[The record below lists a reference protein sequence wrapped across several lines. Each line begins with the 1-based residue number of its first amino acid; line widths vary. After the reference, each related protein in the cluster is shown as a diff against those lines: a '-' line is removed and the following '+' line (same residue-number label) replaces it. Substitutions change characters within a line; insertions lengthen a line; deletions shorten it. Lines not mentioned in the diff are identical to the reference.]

1 MSKDSSSSGKRGLLS
16 KVVRFVS
23 SPTTHWA
30 DLDRPESTSE
40 ISDSR
45 LALKE
50 MVERKRR
57 NDFVRNREFDL
68 LRKARRREVSGAEGL
83 GSSFS
88 FPPSSQIAS
97 TGGRERTLEKI
108 DEIEKQM
115 SSAWLKRKGE
125 SIKAPLSGSASLQS
139 GSVSTSALVS
149 SRVPEI
155 DDFAS
160 TVSDETTLSSG
171 AVEALASRGSVPAG
185 EGAISSHS
193 PLNGSADGPSSDG
206 SGSDQAARKP
216 AAGQGLA
223 EVRQEPEIEEAA
235 IRFANGDTSGAE
247 AGLLELMRAPDQRG
261 QQLDIWLTLF
271 DFYRATGEQ
280 GKFDDA
286 AIEFAG
292 RFGRSAPQWLLG
304 PTPHSL
310 LMGLVTEPAAL
321 SQQVSSHAQWVAPS
335 SLGVQSVAALN
346 ATLARHTP
354 PWQIDWRYIKVI
366 EPSALSALT
375 DALQRWADASV
386 RINFLGGERL
396 RRLLTDY
403 SPTDDRSVDPMWWTA
418 RLALLRVQGDM
429 DEFELVALKYCVT
442 YEVSPPAWQDPVNS
456 FSDTTNGGEP
466 VTTDKVD
473 GSSANLTLVKSA
485 ADTSLVETG
494 SINSQGVLKIDLVGE
509 LLGDA
514 GPALNG
520 LSMAGAI
527 AVEFHCSQLSRVDF
541 GAAGTLL
548 NWAAEQQDVGV
559 QIVFKHVNRL
569 VAAFFGVVGVTEV
582 AQVRLRKD

>member
-1 MSKDSSSSGKRGLLS
+1 MSKDSGSSGKRGLLS

-68 LRKARRREVSGAEGL
+68 LRKARRREVSGEEGL

-97 TGGRERTLEKI
+97 TGGRARTLEKI

-115 SSAWLKRKGE
+115 SSAWLGRKGE
-125 SIKAPLSGSASLQS
+125 VSAVAASRAAPLQSKTGGTSSLGPSRAQDLDDFPPTVSAESSPQPATAQAVAPHAPVAEEVTAS
-139 GSVSTSALVS
+139 QSALAAAEGEQAREMS
-149 SRVPEI
+149 GTEPE
-155 DDFAS
+155 
-160 TVSDETTLSSG
+160 
-171 AVEALASRGSVPAG
+171 GSK
-185 EGAISSHS
+185 
-193 PLNGSADGPSSDG
+193 GPS
-206 SGSDQAARKP
+206 
-216 AAGQGLA
+216 
-223 EVRQEPEIEEAA
+223 EIRQEPEIEEAA
-235 IRFANGDTSGAE
+235 IRFANGDTAGAE
-247 AGLLELMRAPDQRG
+247 AGLLELMRTTDPRG
-261 QQLDIWLTLF
+261 HELDTWLTLF

-292 RFGRSAPQWLLG
+292 LFGRSAPQWVLG
-304 PTPHSL
+304 PVQNSQV
-310 LMGLVTEPAAL
+310 MGLVTEPAAL
-321 SQQVSSHAQWVAPS
+321 SPQGASHAQWVAPS

-346 ATLARHTP
+346 ATLARHAP
-354 PWQIDWRYIKVI
+354 PWQIDWRYIKAI
-366 EPSALSALT
+366 EPSALPMLT
-375 DALQRWADASV
+375 EALQNWADTPV
-386 RINFLGGERL
+386 RINFLGGARL
-396 RRLLTDY
+396 RQLLMDY
-403 SPTDDRSVDPMWWTA
+403 SPTDDRSVDPMWWA
-418 RLALLRVQGDM
+418 AKLALLRVQGEM

-442 YEVSPPAWQDPVNS
+442 YEVSPPAWQDPVNG
-456 FSDTTNGGEP
+456 FSDTTSGGESMP
-466 VTTDKVD
+466 VEKGEGLADDPAVEKSSVD
-473 GSSANLTLVKSA
+473 SPQAEVGPV
-485 ADTSLVETG
+485 
-494 SINSQGVLKIDLVGE
+494 NSQGVLKVDLIGE

-514 GPALNG
+514 GPVLSG
-520 LSMAGAI
+520 LGTVGATVI
-527 AVEFHCSQLSRVDF
+527 EFHCSQLSRVDF

-548 NWAAEQQDVGV
+548 NWAAAQQGLGV
-559 QIVFKHVNRL
+559 KIVFKHVNRL

-582 AQVRLRKD
+582 AQVKLRKD